1 MSNPTFRTG
10 HAAVSAILSDMDRYL
25 PSDTIQRP
33 DYRRIRQLYGLMN
46 TAYRRT
52 DTSPSPLKE
61 YKELQA
67 LEHDLRRRLNDLPAA
82 KGIPAKMT
90 QYLDELKAAIDDALA
105 KGVTTDF
112 LMQGIM
118 DVLEDRPNAQ
128 PEPQEQ
134 LAKMM
139 PDTRYKKCRAEL
151 VEARKKIQRL
161 NEENNALTM
170 RVKRLE
176 MERDRRGG
184 Y

>member
-1 MSNPTFRTG
+1 MNNPSSRMG
-10 HAAVSAILSDMDRYL
+10 HAAVGAILKDMDHYL

-52 DTSPSPLKE
+52 DTTETPEKE
-61 YKELQA
+61 YKELRA
-67 LEHDLRRRLNDLPAA
+67 LEFDLRRRLNNLEAA

-90 QYLDELKAAIDDALA
+90 QYLNELKNALDDALA

-112 LMQGIM
+112 VMQGITDM
-118 DVLEDRPNAQ
+118 LEESPNAQ
-128 PEPQEQ
+128 PEAQPE
-134 LAKMM
+134 LAKMI
-139 PDTRYKKCRAEL
+139 PDTKYKKCRAEL
-151 VEARKKIQRL
+151 MEARKKIQRL

-176 MERDRRGG
+176 AGM